1 MKKISVIGS
10 GVMGSGV
17 AHLFAQHNYHVTLID
32 NSDSQLAQ
40 AKNSIT
46 DKIRYNKLAK
56 FSNHVDSASEIASRI
71 NFSTNLKEAANANFI
86 IENITENWP
95 KKRDLYLE
103 LNDICSLDSIL
114 AVNTSAV
121 PITKIASSVRN
132 PERVIGLHFMNPVV
146 LMPMVEMIKGYHT
159 SDEVIKKTKNILNDV
174 KKKYI
179 VVNDF
184 PGFVTNRA
192 MMIFVN
198 EAIFMVQEK
207 VAAMEDIDTLFRQC
221 FGHKMG
227 PLQTAD
233 LIGLDTILYSLEV
246 LYEEFNDSKY
256 RPCWLL
262 KKMVSAGLHGE
273 KSKQGFY
280 SYV

>member
-1 MKKISVIGS
+1 
-10 GVMGSGV
+10 
-17 AHLFAQHNYHVTLID
+17 
-32 NSDSQLAQ
+32 
-40 AKNSIT
+40 
-46 DKIRYNKLAK
+46 
-56 FSNHVDSASEIASRI
+56 
-71 NFSTNLKEAANANFI
+71 
-86 IENITENWP
+86 
-95 KKRDLYLE
+95 
-103 LNDICSLDSIL
+103 
-114 AVNTSAV
+114 
-121 PITKIASSVRN
+121 
-132 PERVIGLHFMNPVV
+132 
-146 LMPMVEMIKGYHT
+146 
-159 SDEVIKKTKNILNDV
+159 
-174 KKKYI
+174 
-179 VVNDF
+179 
-184 PGFVTNRA
+184 
-192 MMIFVN
+192 MIFVN